1 MEKMILLPMDR
12 YQSLTEGKQDTPKS
26 LLNSSKTEADD
37 VKVAKFQEAFVK
49 KETKRKN
56 AQSTDLDDY
65 IKKMK
70 PILEASAREW
80 ETLIASFPSEQHE
93 RV

>member
-1 MEKMILLPMDR
+1 MILLPMDR
-12 YQSLTEGKQDTPKS
+12 YQSLTVGKQDTPKS

-56 AQSTDLDDY
+56 SRMTHSEDYLRTGRQS
-65 IKKMK
+65 
-70 PILEASAREW
+70 
-80 ETLIASFPSEQHE
+80 
-93 RV
+93 